1 MMKKSKLITWLVLT
15 GASIILPLIVLV
27 IHLYIVTKDK
37 NDDKRVRQLSRIDF
51 IQDVDSTFANS
62 FKNKVLSIDGVDAG
76 YFNVSD
82 KTFIYSYDPNIQ
94 NADRIFVELMKD
106 NNYKATRY
114 RTNDKLLASGCPVI
128 DKSSITYKVAS
139 LFKF

>member
-1 MMKKSKLITWLVLT
+1 MKKSKLITWLILT
-15 GASIILPLIVLV
+15 GASILLPLIVLV

-37 NDDKRVRQLSRIDF
+37 NDDRRVRQLSRIDF
-51 IQDVDSTFANS
+51 IQDVDSSFAVS
-62 FKNKVLSIDGVDAG
+62 FKNKVLSIEGVDAG

-114 RTNDKLLASGCPVI
+114 RTDEKLLASGCPVI
-128 DKSSITYKVAS
+128 DKSSITYKLAS

>member
-1 MMKKSKLITWLVLT
+1 MKKSKLITWLILT
-15 GASIILPLIVLV
+15 GASILLPLIVLV
-27 IHLYIVTKDK
+27 VHLYIVTKDK
-37 NDDKRVRQLSRIDF
+37 NDDRRVRQLSRIDF
-51 IQDVDSTFANS
+51 IQDVDSSFAIS

-94 NADRIFVELMKD
+94 NADKICVELLKD

-114 RTNDKLLASGCPVI
+114 RTDDKLLASGCPVI

>member
-1 MMKKSKLITWLVLT
+1 MKKSKLITWLILT
-15 GASIILPLIVLV
+15 GASILLPLIVLV

-37 NDDKRVRQLSRIDF
+37 NDDRRVRQLSRIDF
-51 IQDVDSTFANS
+51 IQDVDSSFAVS

-94 NADRIFVELMKD
+94 NADRIFIELMKD

-114 RTNDKLLASGCPVI
+114 RTDDKLLASGCPVI

>member
-1 MMKKSKLITWLVLT
+1 MKRSKLITWLILT
-15 GASIILPLIVLV
+15 GASILLPLIVLV

-37 NDDKRVRQLSRIDF
+37 NDDRRVRQLSRIDF
-51 IQDVDSTFANS
+51 IQDVDSSFAIS
-62 FKNKVLSIDGVDAG
+62 FKNKVLSIEGVDAG

-114 RTNDKLLASGCPVI
+114 RTDDALLASGCPVI

>member
-1 MMKKSKLITWLVLT
+1 MKRSKLITWLILT
-15 GASIILPLIVLV
+15 GASILLPLIVLV

-37 NDDKRVRQLSRIDF
+37 NDDRRVRQLSRIDF
-51 IQDVDSTFANS
+51 IQDVDSSFAIT
-62 FKNKVLSIDGVDAG
+62 FKNKVLSIEGVDAG

-114 RTNDKLLASGCPVI
+114 RTDDALLASGCPVI

>member
-1 MMKKSKLITWLVLT
+1 MKKSKLITWLILT
-15 GASIILPLIVLV
+15 GASILLPLIVLV

-37 NDDKRVRQLSRIDF
+37 NDDRRVRQLSRIDF
-51 IQDVDSTFANS
+51 IQDVDSSFAVS

-114 RTNDKLLASGCPVI
+114 RTDDKLLASGCPVI